1 MMADDEQLL
10 ILVTVSIAMNMILGS
25 LLMWDYLLLR

>member
-10 ILVTVSIAMNMILGS
+10 ILVTVSIAMNMILGC